1 MKFLLLLPL
10 AVLLISGC
18 GTSEPVDSDETGEI
32 TTDNTGDTTN
42 EEAYALPV
50 ADSYLTVT
58 DSIGVELGD
67 SNFVFGAIHA
77 AGFAPN
83 GDVAIMDVQKASV
96 SLFSADGEFIRSI
109 GREGSGPGEFR
120 MPVTFAFRPEGGLI
134 VADGMGSKLTYFD
147 ENYEYLSETTGF
159 IPSPPA
165 QIVAIEGMEIIG
177 MKPDFEQS
185 EDGMFMGF
193 TVGRWTMESSIPE
206 QVYYSQLSPFNPAD
220 LSSMTDDIV
229 LFTAT
234 TDGRVFTAPMSSEE
248 YSFTAWTAD
257 GEELY
262 TYVDEDF
269 QRAEKTQSEIDLEAE
284 IVNARM
290 IAQGMPPSMAN
301 WEPDP
306 YRTSIAGLYID
317 GLNRLW
323 VSKGTSSTN
332 TFDVF
337 DLEGNLLFTA
347 AIDAGEAA
355 ETWGTIIGKESFIC
369 FDVNPEDYPRVFYG
383 DLPGFE

>member
-18 GTSEPVDSDETGEI
+18 GTSEPADSDETSET
-32 TTDNTGDTTN
+32 TTDNTI
-42 EEAYALPV
+42 EEAYTLPV

-67 SNFVFGAIHA
+67 SNFVFGVIIEACFTPAGDIAILDGRKA
-77 AGFAPN
+77 N
-83 GDVAIMDVQKASV
+83 VAM
-96 SLFSADGEFIRSI
+96 FTPEGEFIRTI
-109 GREGSGPGEFR
+109 GREGSGPGEFLLPTG
-120 MPVTFAFRPEGGLI
+120 MAFRPEGGLV
-134 VADGMGSKLTYFD
+134 VADGMGSKLVYFD
-147 ENYEYLSETTGF
+147 ENYELISETIAF
-159 IPSPPA
+159 VPSPPA
-165 QIVAIEGMEIIG
+165 QLVAIEGMEIIG

-193 TVGRWTMESSIPE
+193 TVAKWEMDNSIPTV
-206 QVYYSQLSPFNPAD
+206 VYYSQMSPFNPAD
-220 LSSMTDDIV
+220 LSSIANDVAILAASD
-229 LFTAT
+229 
-234 TDGRVFTAPMSSEE
+234 DGRVFTAQMSTEE
-248 YSFTAWTAD
+248 YSYTAWTPE
-257 GEELY
+257 GEEIFTFAKEDY
-262 TYVDEDF
+262 EKVD
-269 QRAEKTQSEIDLEAE
+269 KTQSEIDLEAE

-301 WEPDP
+301 WEPDT
-306 YRTSIAGLYID
+306 YRAAISRMAID
-317 GLNRLW
+317 DLDRLW
-323 VSKGTSSTN
+323 VSKGEAGTA

-337 DLEGNLLFTA
+337 DLDGNLLFTA

-355 ETWGTIIGKESFIC
+355 EKWNVIICGESFIC